1 MASCVLC
8 IFLLLQTAGQPQ
20 ISPQLQIEA
29 PPELAGI
36 RARLESA
43 DSQLLAGLL
52 TLVGLTTPGP
62 PVPIV
67 LAVERS
73 EWAQQT
79 PPWIV
84 GFASDGPEMVVI
96 FPARSPTY
104 PHSTLDDVVRHELAH
119 VLIGRAS
126 GHGDVPRWFNE
137 GLAMAAEHGW
147 RFQDQTQ
154 LLYHLVLGSAVSL
167 HQIDSMFRGTQRDQ
181 TRAYALAGAFV
192 RDLLEQHGSSMAAQI
207 FAQMKDGASFDMA
220 FAAVTRLTPAAAESR
235 FWEQQRIWTNWIPI
249 ITESPTL
256 WIAITLLALLAIR
269 SRRKRDA
276 AMKEEWEKEEEGQIQ
291 GPTRDGGD
299 GADED

>member
-1 MASCVLC
+1 MASCILC
-8 IFLLLQTAGQPQ
+8 MFLLLQTAGQPQ
-20 ISPQLQIEA
+20 ILPQLQIEA
-29 PPELAGI
+29 PPELAVI
-36 RARLESA
+36 RERLESA
-43 DSQLLAGLL
+43 EPQLLAGLL
-52 TLVGLTTPGP
+52 TLVGLNTAGP
-62 PVPIV
+62 AIPIV
-67 LAVERS
+67 LAVEGS

-84 GFASDGPEMVVI
+84 GFASDTPEMVVI

-104 PHSTLDDVVRHELAH
+104 PHSTLDDVVRHEVAH

-167 HQIDSMFRGTQRDQ
+167 HEIDSLFRGSQRDQ
-181 TRAYALAGAFV
+181 TRAYTLAGAFA

-220 FAAVTRLTPAAAESR
+220 FAGVTRITPAAAESR
-235 FWEQQRIWTNWIPI
+235 FWERQRIWTNWIPI

-276 AMKEEWEKEEEGQIQ
+276 AMKKEWEKEEAGEVQ
-291 GPTRDGGD
+291 GAAADD
-299 GADED
+299 VDED